1 MNWKLLLAGLAA
13 LLGLSACGPKPP
25 AAGAPAAEEPVLN
38 IYNWSDYIGPNT
50 IADFEQATGI
60 KVRYDVFDSNET
72 LLAKMMAGRTGYDI
86 IVPSAQWAKLMF
98 DGGLLRK
105 LDKSALPN
113 LKYLDPGVEGAL
125 AQLDPGNQYVVDWL
139 WGYTTVGINVDKLKA
154 ALGDLPLPANAWDL
168 IFKPEYILRAK
179 RCGVSLLDSAGDVI
193 PAALRYLGRPP
204 FSQDPADYAS
214 AAALLKSIR
223 PAIGR
228 FDSSGYI
235 NDLANGSLCL
245 VMGFAG
251 DINIARRRAIEGGT
265 GARIEALVPDT
276 GALLF
281 FDVMAIPA
289 DAPHPRNALRWI
301 NYILQPKVDAELTN
315 KVFYANPNAAALPY
329 INPAVAKDPTIFL
342 SHQDLARMVPNEPIT
357 PDLRRLST
365 RTFTAFK
372 TGY

>member
-1 MNWKLLLAGLAA
+1 MNWKLLLAGLGITA
-13 LLGLSACGPKPP
+13 LATLGACGPTPP
-25 AAGAPAAEEPVLN
+25 QPGAPEEPVLN
-38 IYNWSDYIGPNT
+38 VYNWSDYIGPNT
-50 IADFEQATGI
+50 IADFEKETGI

-72 LLAKMMAGRTGYDI
+72 LLAKMMAGRTGYDV

-113 LKYLDPGVEGAL
+113 LKYLDPDVEAAL
-125 AQLDPGNQYVVDWL
+125 ARLDPGNQYVVDWL
-139 WGYTTVGINVDKLKA
+139 WGYVTVGINVDKLKA
-154 ALGDLPLPANAWDL
+154 ALGDLPMPANAWDL
-168 IFKPEYILRAK
+168 IFKPEYIGRAK
-179 RCGVSLLDSAGDVI
+179 GCGVTLLDSASDVI

-204 FSQDPADYAS
+204 FSKDPADYTA

-223 PAIGR
+223 PAVVR

-251 DINIARRRAIEGGT
+251 DINIARRRAIEGHT
-265 GARIEALVPDT
+265 GAHIEALVPNS
-276 GALLF
+276 GAQLF

-301 NYILQPKVDAELTN
+301 NYILQPKVAAELTN
-315 KVFYANPNAAALPY
+315 KVFYANPNAAAHPF
-329 INPAVAKDPTIFL
+329 INPAVANDPTIFL
-342 SHQDLARMVPNEPIT
+342 SAQDLARMIPNEPIT

-365 RTFTAFK
+365 RTFTTFK
-372 TGY
+372 TGL